1 MASLAEEIP
10 VGLHGK
16 LDRSDAVSDQT
27 HIDSYNHASD
37 PAGKLQNAEV
47 IEIKGEIRLL
57 PMHHEEEEEEH
68 PRMDEQLPDLK
79 DSNSSDGVSRKSS
92 FLNYNDMLKKIL
104 AIDDIHGAF
113 DITAGNGISSG
124 LSDEASKNGITALLP
139 AIHLK
144 MEESERRFGNDMNGD
159 QTWNLQ
165 ISDETGKSPSFD
177 FGVPSDAAK
186 SSGYDQ
192 TPLLH
197 PFRKTPVR
205 SLSINDFQDRII
217 QTRYGRNS
225 VDYDAKSEAPFLN
238 NQENNGSDKFEEK
251 TQEIFGSDKDWEERK
266 FKGNGKPKARQYSF
280 FSACICC
287 IASTE

>member
-10 VGLHGK
+10 VGFHGK
-16 LDRSDAVSDQT
+16 LDAVSDQPPRT
-27 HIDSYNHASD
+27 DDYNHASD
-37 PAGKLQNAEV
+37 PAGKLQNAD
-47 IEIKGEIRLL
+47 
-57 PMHHEEEEEEH
+57 EEEEH
-68 PRMDEQLPDLK
+68 PRMNKKLPDLK
-79 DSNSSDGVSRKSS
+79 DSKISEGVNTKTS

-104 AIDDIHGAF
+104 AIDDIHHGAF
-113 DITAGNGISSG
+113 DITSGNGI
-124 LSDEASKNGITALLP
+124 SDEASKNGITALLP

-144 MEESERRFGNDMNGD
+144 MEESERRFGNGD
-159 QTWNLQ
+159 QTWKNNLQ
-165 ISDETGKSPSFD
+165 IGSSGKSPSFD
-177 FGVPSDAAK
+177 FGVPFDAAK
-186 SSGYDQ
+186 GSGFDQ

-238 NQENNGSDKFEEK
+238 NKENINGSDDEK
-251 TQEIFGSDKDWEERK
+251 TQESFGSDDMDYWAEKK
-266 FKGNGKPKARQYSF
+266 LKGNGKTKARHSF